1 MKCEICGKEL
11 TGAKTRFCSKECRLM
26 YWEYSENPKP
36 KHNRFEEIKKCKE
49 IAEKLMELTGL
60 TFYNP
65 AKVNQ
70 KIKSVYVYY
79 CKSKGYS
86 YKVMGDAIN
95 KHHST
100 LIHAMKKV
108 TEDDKIMANSLDKH
122 FIKEVTNYD
131 RTGFRYS

>member
-11 TGAKTRFCSKECRLM
+11 TGNKTRFCSKECRLM

-60 TFYNP
+60 TFYNRS
-65 AKVNQ
+65 KVNQ

-86 YKVMGDAIN
+86 YKVMGKAI
-95 KHHST
+95 KQDHTT
-100 LIHAMKKV
+100 LMRRMEKV